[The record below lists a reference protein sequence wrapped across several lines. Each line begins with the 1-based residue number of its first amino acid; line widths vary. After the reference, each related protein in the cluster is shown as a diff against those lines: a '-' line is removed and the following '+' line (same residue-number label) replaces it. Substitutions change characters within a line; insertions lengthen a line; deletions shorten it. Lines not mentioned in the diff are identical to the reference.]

1 VYFYT
6 VLFFLQEEVDLMQQ
20 RVVFLGTGGTIAGQ
34 AQSSEDNVSYQAAQI
49 EVGQL
54 LEAIPGL
61 KGQLRGAIL
70 HSEQV
75 FQRNSKDLDPSH
87 WQQLQGRVV
96 HYLSQ
101 ADVQAIVIT
110 HGTDTAEET
119 AYFLARTIPA
129 ALLRLKPV
137 VLTCAMRP
145 ATSAQSDGPQ
155 NMVDA
160 LCVAT
165 TQGAYGVLLVCS
177 ATVHSALRVQK
188 VHPYRLDAFD
198 SGEAGPVGAVEEGQ
212 LRLFGAWPDLLET
225 VSHQAFSPQ
234 AQIKLDWPRVEIVM
248 SHAGATGA
256 IVRALC
262 APVSQSDSPLRGIVV
277 AGTGNGDIHH
287 GLAQSL
293 QDAQSHGVR
302 IVRTTRCA
310 TGSVVLSQTHET
322 DPTLFEASPLSAVK
336 ARIALML
343 ELLD

>member
-1 VYFYT
+1 
-6 VLFFLQEEVDLMQQ
+6 MQQ

-61 KGQLRGAIL
+61 KGQLRGALL

-119 AYFLARTIPA
+119 AYFLARTVPA

-165 TQGAYGVLLVCS
+165 SLGAHGVLLVCS

-198 SGEAGPVGAVEEGQ
+198 SGEAGPVGVVEEGQ
-212 LRLFGAWPDLLET
+212 LRLFGAWPELLET
-225 VSHQAFSPQ
+225 VVHHALSPL
-234 AQIKLDWPRVEIVM
+234 ASPKRDWPRVEIVT
-248 SHAGATGA
+248 SHAGANGA
-256 IVRALC
+256 VVRAMC
-262 APVSQSDSPLRGIVV
+262 AQPSASDSPLRGIVV

-287 GLAQSL
+287 DLEQAL
-293 QDAQSHGVR
+293 HDAQSKGVR
-302 IVRTTRCA
+302 VIRTSRCA
-310 TGSVVLSQTHET
+310 TGSVVLAQPNNTE
-322 DPTLFEASPLSAVK
+322 PPLLEASPLSAVK

-343 ELLD
+343 ELLEA